1 MWQKQVE
8 IVALIATSE
17 WNLRLLLSFA
27 LAKEVHLFLIA
38 NLEVKV

>member
-27 LAKEVHLFLIA
+27 SDKEVHLFLIA